1 MTELRRY
8 MEEFLEK
15 GRQNLEHESAGSG
28 NLLSALVHSLGEAKE
43 TSTYRKE
50 GSTVSLL
57 SRADALG
64 DIYVFSL
71 AGHETTGN
79 ALSFAIYLL
88 AAHPE
93 VQAWVQ
99 EKIDSVYGNCNS
111 SPYELLPRL
120 KRCLP
125 VLLETLRLFP
135 SVVADP
141 KLTQQQ
147 QQTLQ
152 INGRDTGVNIP
163 SPGNLR
169 AGSSRDPTEP
179 HGQGVN
185 EKEGATGEDEDSWQP
200 AAGTIFPW
208 SDGSRVCPEMRYSEV
223 EFVAILSTLLQQHHV
238 EPRRQAGDGKEAA
251 RQRTLGVLGDCL
263 LQCAGLFVRLKTGYD

>member
-1 MTELRRY
+1 MLLIAAIPSRILSLPLAPASWTRAGCAMTELRRY

-125 VLLETLRLFP
+125 VLVRYGLGVPMFP
-135 SVVADP
+135 NEFSHMSVADA
-141 KLTQQQ
+141 L
-147 QQTLQ
+147 
-152 INGRDTGVNIP
+152 
-163 SPGNLR
+163 
-169 AGSSRDPTEP
+169 PT
-179 HGQGVN
+179 
-185 EKEGATGEDEDSWQP
+185 SW
-200 AAGTIFPW
+200 
-208 SDGSRVCPEMRYSEV
+208 
-223 EFVAILSTLLQQHHV
+223 
-238 EPRRQAGDGKEAA
+238 
-251 RQRTLGVLGDCL
+251 
-263 LQCAGLFVRLKTGYD
+263 RL